1 MGSLPIIYRAHK
13 GRPLRPGGNGSV
25 GEETRPGTR
34 IIHQARKMGPA
45 GALAHAWGIQS
56 RPTSPPAAR
65 LMCGPLSNR
74 LLRVGTRPGRRR
86 RAASQAARRPRK
98 IGPQRAF
105 GTYSQSMYAHFASH
119 RGASVNLRIICP
131 CFQHYLSRFSKIT
144 VPDFAS
150 SCPRVLEIAVRWSYL
165 YITLKRNLFFSWR

>member
-1 MGSLPIIYRAHK
+1 MSSSASSRVICTTCLPTSLMGSLPIIYRAHK

-98 IGPQRAF
+98 IGPQKAF
-105 GTYSQSMYAHFASH
+105 RTYDQNMYAHLASH
-119 RGASVNLRIICP
+119 RGAKCQ
-131 CFQHYLSRFSKIT
+131 FQNYLSLFST
-144 VPDFAS
+144 LFVPLFKNN
-150 SCPRVLEIAVRWSYL
+150 CP
-165 YITLKRNLFFSWR
+165 